1 MRIYQNFREVR
12 SEVKRDLAEMGI
24 NVHTQTYQDKFIGDD
39 PMMATKELQNYM
51 YCVVDTSNPADML
64 PTQPWADAEFQ
75 ERISG
80 KHMNPGE
87 AYRLRKEVW
96 DDFLDEEGKFG
107 YTYPDRISDF
117 NQIDRIVATLEND
130 SFSRQAYMSIWTPE
144 DITKTGG
151 ISRVPCSLGYQF
163 QVRKG
168 ALNITY
174 LQRSS
179 DFATHFNNDVFLAV
193 QMQHHI
199 AKRLEMKPGTF
210 THWIGSLHVF
220 MKDIQG
226 VF

>member
-1 MRIYQNFREVR
+1 MRIYQNFKEVL

-24 NVHTQTYQDKFIGDD
+24 GVHTQTYQDKFIGDD
-39 PMMATKELQNYM
+39 PTMATKELQNYM
-51 YCVVDTSNPADML
+51 YCVINTTNPSEIL

-87 AYRLRKEVW
+87 AYRLRKDVW
-96 DDFLDEEGKFG
+96 DTFLDIERKFG

-117 NQIDRIVATLEND
+117 CQIDRIVSTLEND
-130 SFSRQAYMSIWTPE
+130 SYSRQAYMSIWTPE
-144 DITKTGG
+144 DLTKTGG
-151 ISRVPCSLGYQF
+151 VSRVPCTLGYQF

-179 DFATHFNNDVFLAV
+179 DFATHFNNDVYLAV
-193 QMQHHI
+193 RMQHYI
-199 AKRLEMKPGTF
+199 ASRLGMATGTF

-220 MKDIQG
+220 IKDIKG